1 MNIKQIV
8 VNIPHSAPVPDD
20 FSKWSNPCLA
30 RQEAVKWNDSNID
43 VVFRDPK
50 NRTLEGMN
58 ALKFPAVLLHKSSL
72 NRYTVDM
79 ERLENDPMEAQGQG
93 IIYTA
98 TKDGKSIRTVS
109 DEERESLMDAY
120 RGYHETLRNLTA
132 PMGTLLIDAHSYP
145 SDYDEA
151 GNATGEDVDV
161 CIGFNDE
168 HDASYPGKEIID
180 LVKSHFEMCG
190 YKVGLNR
197 PFSNSIVG
205 SHGTPS
211 IMIELNK
218 RIYIDEKTQELRP
231 DAYKL
236 NYHISDLYGKLLSL

>member
-50 NRTLEGMN
+50 NRMREELGIR
-58 ALKFPAVLLHKSSL
+58 AVLLHKTSL
-72 NRYTVDM
+72 NRYKVDM

-109 DEERESLMDAY
+109 DEERESLMMAY
-120 RGYHETLRNLTA
+120 RGYHDTLRNLTA
-132 PMGTLLIDAHSYP
+132 ADGTLLIDAHSYP

-168 HDASYPGKEIID
+168 LDASYPGKEIID
-180 LVKSHFEMCG
+180 LVKAHFEMGG

-197 PFSNSIVG
+197 PFSNSILG
-205 SHGTPS
+205 SFGTPS

-236 NYHISDLYGKLLSL
+236 NYLISDLYGKLLSMK